1 MGQLCSK
8 QTQTTSTLIETEKE
22 VDLRSYKSDGDKF
35 YDLLEN
41 KYNYLRKINFAD
53 YMYSL
58 VNYSNENATLEDDY
72 NKANIEYSMNHPF
85 FTEIF
90 SDDIFQSF
98 LENKIFKHKAIYE
111 QAGNNEKATNL
122 FKETILS
129 QNNALALKL
138 SQDAKEK
145 GDESADKNTI
155 VKKGDAVVY
164 GILYCAGA
172 NYVKIKALFNLF
184 QENGQIKTSSKL
196 SAFLLSLALI
206 PSYCMASARKK
217 MSKYEE
223 IGPIDNEQL
232 KGLIGTSELKD
243 CQYFVNV
250 ANKLMFGE
258 DLSGGL
264 TYDQFKMKFSE
275 ANENTSLAFMLNPS
289 GVRYMLKKYN
299 Q

>member
-22 VDLRSYKSDGDKF
+22 VDLRTYKSDGDKF
-35 YDLLEN
+35 YELLEN

-111 QAGNNEKATNL
+111 QAGNNEKITNL
-122 FKETILS
+122 FKETILA

-155 VKKGDAVVY
+155 VKKGDALVY
-164 GILYCAGA
+164 GFLYCAGA
-172 NYVKIKALFNLF
+172 NYIKIKALFNLF
-184 QENGQIKTSSKL
+184 QESGQIKTSSKL
-196 SAFLLSLALI
+196 SSFLLSLALI
-206 PSYCMASARKK
+206 PSYCMASARNK
-217 MSKYEE
+217 MAKYEE
-223 IGPIDNEQL
+223 IGPIDKEQL

-243 CQYFVNV
+243 CQYLVNV
-250 ANKLMFGE
+250 ANKIMFGE

-264 TYDQFKMKFSE
+264 TYDQFKIIYFI
-275 ANENTSLAFMLNPS
+275 
-289 GVRYMLKKYN
+289 
-299 Q
+299 

>member
-22 VDLRSYKSDGDKF
+22 VELRSYKSDGDKF
-35 YDLLEN
+35 YELLEN
-41 KYNYLRKINFAD
+41 KYNYFRKINFAD

-72 NKANIEYSMNHPF
+72 NKANIEYSMSHPF

-129 QNNALALKL
+129 QNSALSLKL

-145 GDESADKNTI
+145 GDESADKSTI
-155 VKKGDAVVY
+155 VKKGDAIAY
-164 GILYCAGA
+164 GLLYCCGA
-172 NYVKIKALFNLF
+172 NYIKIKALFNLF

-196 SAFLLSLALI
+196 SSFLLALALV
-206 PSYCMASARKK
+206 PSYCMASARNK

-223 IGPIDNEQL
+223 IGPIDKEQL

-243 CQYFVNV
+243 CQYLVTV
-250 ANKLMFGE
+250 INKIMFGE

-264 TYDQFKMKFSE
+264 TYDQFKMKFAE
-275 ANENTSLAFMLNPS
+275 GNENTTLAFMLNPA
-289 GVRYMLKKYN
+289 GIRYMLKKFN